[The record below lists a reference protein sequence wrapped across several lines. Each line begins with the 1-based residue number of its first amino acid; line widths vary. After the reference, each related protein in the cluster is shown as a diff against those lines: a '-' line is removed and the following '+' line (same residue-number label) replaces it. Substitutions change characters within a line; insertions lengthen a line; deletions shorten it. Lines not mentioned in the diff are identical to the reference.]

1 MIEEQVRRTVE
12 AEGMLRRGDRV
23 LCAVSGGADSVA
35 LLLLMQEQAQVW
47 DITLCAAHF
56 NHQLRG
62 VEAQRDMDFVQA
74 LCQRKG
80 VPCFMGK
87 GDVAAYSRKKHISLE
102 TAAREMRY
110 AFLQQ
115 AAQECGADRIATAH
129 HAGDQLETMLYHLAR
144 GSGPDGLRGIPPVRG
159 NIIRPLL
166 EISKTEILAYLEE
179 KGQDFVTDSTNEKDD
194 CARNRI
200 RHLAVPVLQEINAGA
215 DVHAAQC
222 ARLLREELAELE
234 DQAAGWTEKLAEIT
248 PSYVRITG
256 GFWQLSPVMARR
268 VLRRILRLHFNL
280 TPEEKHIA
288 AVLALR
294 EKGSA
299 AVCHLPKG
307 MQVQRVY
314 DGLRL
319 FRQEEEK
326 TKDQPLS
333 LPQIGL
339 VFGDYQV
346 KAEITAHKPQ
356 VNNLFNIFYLDCAKI
371 DFNTLCIRT
380 RQPGD
385 RLQLAGHF
393 GHKTL
398 KKWYGEKKIPVY
410 LRDRLPVIADQNG
423 VVCVPGLG
431 QAAERTGE
439 SREFLKIEFHKL

>member
-12 AEGMLRRGDRV
+12 AEGMLRPGDRV

-35 LLLLMQEQAQVW
+35 LLLLMQELAQAW
-47 DITLCAAHF
+47 SITLCAAHF

-62 VEAQRDMDFVQA
+62 AEAQRDADFVQA
-74 LCQRKG
+74 LCQKQG
-80 VPCFMGK
+80 IPCAMGM
-87 GDVAAYSRKKHISLE
+87 GDVAAYSREKHISLE

-115 AAQECGADRIATAH
+115 TAKECGADRIATAH

-166 EISKTEILAYLEE
+166 EISKAEILAYLAE
-179 KGQDFVTDSTNEKDD
+179 KRQDFVTDSTNEVDD

-234 DQAAGWTEKLAEIT
+234 VQAAGWTEKLAKIT
-248 PSYVRITG
+248 PSYVLISG

-268 VLRRILRLHFNL
+268 VLRRILRLHFDL

-288 AVLALR
+288 AVLALG
-294 EKGSA
+294 EKESA
-299 AVCHLPKG
+299 AVCHLPKR
-307 MQVQRVY
+307 MQAQRVY

-326 TKDQPLS
+326 PEDQPLS
-333 LPQIGL
+333 IPETGL

-346 KAEITAHKPQ
+346 KAEITTHKPQ

-385 RLQLAGHF
+385 RLQLAGHS

-423 VVCVPGLG
+423 VICVPDLG
-431 QAAERTGE
+431 QAAERTGK